1 LTARRQER
9 LEQLRQQLSGQGVEV
24 RCLSGDITQESTR
37 DQLVDQVRQYWRG
50 LDVLI
55 NNAGV
60 GAIGPFSQ
68 ADPQRLR
75 QIMEVNFFAP
85 AELTRQAL
93 PLLRQGRSPILVNI
107 GSVLGYVAVPG
118 KSEYCA
124 SKFALHGLSDALHCE
139 LKREGIDVLLV
150 SPNTTRSEF
159 FDQLIKRDGRVAA
172 NPLSSA
178 PEAVA
183 RRIVAALRR
192 GHAELTLTLS
202 ARALIWLDRLCP
214 WLSRRVLTRW
224 G

>member
-9 LEQLRQQLSGQGVEV
+9 LEQLQQQLSEQGVEV
-24 RCLSGDITQESTR
+24 RCLSGDITRESTR
-37 DQLVDQVRQYWRG
+37 ERLVDQVRQHWQG

-60 GAIGPFSQ
+60 GAIGPFAR

-93 PLLRQGRSPILVNI
+93 PLLRRGRSPILANI
-107 GSVLGYVAVPG
+107 GSVLGSVAVPG

-124 SKFALHGLSDALHCE
+124 SKFALHGLSDALYCE

-150 SPNTTRSEF
+150 NPNTTRSEF
-159 FDQLIKRDGRVAA
+159 FDHLIRRDGKVAA
-172 NPLSSA
+172 NPLSSS

-183 RRIVAALRR
+183 RRIVVALRR
-192 GHAELTLTLS
+192 GRAELTLTLS
-202 ARALIWLDRLCP
+202 GRALIWLDRLCP